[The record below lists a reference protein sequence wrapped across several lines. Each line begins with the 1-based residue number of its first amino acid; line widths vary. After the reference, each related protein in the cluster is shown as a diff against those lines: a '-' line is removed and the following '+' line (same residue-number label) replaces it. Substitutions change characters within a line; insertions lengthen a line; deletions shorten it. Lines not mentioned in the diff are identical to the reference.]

1 MRCSLGSAGTVAIVL
16 GCFLSLRATAGL
28 FGPSNYW
35 ECILE
40 HGRGV
45 KNDFAAYAVIRKC
58 RKDFPDS
65 PDPER
70 KPSFFGPK
78 TVDDCIVEYGK
89 DVIGEVG
96 EDLINRACKQRYPS

>member
-1 MRCSLGSAGTVAIVL
+1 MHHSGWSPIVLVVL
-16 GCFLSLRATAGL
+16 GCLLSFRSSAGL

-58 RKDFPDS
+58 RKDFPNS
-65 PDPER
+65 PDPEK
-70 KPSFFGPK
+70 KPSLFGPK

-89 DVIGEVG
+89 EVIGEVG
-96 EDLINRACKQRYPS
+96 EDLIIRACKQLYPS